1 MQTTMRILI
10 ITAGSHGDVL
20 PFLALATAFVQRGHE
35 VFLYANPV
43 FEPLITPVIQRTTA
57 PGAAP
62 TLRFV
67 PVGTEDE
74 YTTLLN
80 APETDP
86 RAAMARVAAS
96 FAQHLRTGHRLLQSH
111 VLPGQTLAI
120 GGSAFLAYRLLR
132 ETDGVPTATVH
143 LAPSAIESIARPA
156 RLTPDLPWL
165 AGAPRW
171 AIASLWW
178 LMDATFTQQHFT
190 RPLNRYR
197 AELGL
202 PPVRRL
208 FRDWMQQ
215 ADCVIGHF
223 PDWFAPRAADWPST
237 LATTGFPLYDQ
248 GGEHALGPE
257 LLAFLRAGP
266 PPVAFTAGT
275 ATASAAGFFATSIAA
290 GQQAGLRAIVLTQRR
305 STLPAQLPPDV
316 FHAPYAPYSALLPHL
331 AALVHH
337 GGIGTTSQAL
347 HAGVPQ
353 LIRPVA
359 YDQFDNAQH
368 ALQLGVARELLP
380 RRYTVAAVA
389 ACLRILVSDPHIR
402 ERCQAVRALSL
413 RAEQHPAA
421 APSGPHNSTERTCD
435 LILARCCP
443 ATPAPPPHPTHAPHA
458 PA

>member
-1 MQTTMRILI
+1 
-10 ITAGSHGDVL
+10 
-20 PFLALATAFVQRGHE
+20 
-35 VFLYANPV
+35 
-43 FEPLITPVIQRTTA
+43 
-57 PGAAP
+57 
-62 TLRFV
+62 
-67 PVGTEDE
+67 
-74 YTTLLN
+74 
-80 APETDP
+80 
-86 RAAMARVAAS
+86 MARVAAS

-143 LAPSAIESIARPA
+143 LAPSAIESIAQPA

-165 AGAPRW
+165 PRAPRW
-171 AIASLWW
+171 VIASLWW

-223 PDWFAPRAADWPST
+223 PNWFTPRAADWPSA
-237 LATTGFPLYDQ
+237 LINTGFPLYDQ
-248 GGEHALGPE
+248 GDEHALPPG
-257 LLAFLRAGP
+257 LMAFLQAGP

-275 ATASAAGFFATSIAA
+275 ATASAAGFFATSMAA
-290 GQQAGLRAIVLTQRR
+290 CQQAGLRAIVLTSRR
-305 STLPAQLPPDV
+305 DTLPAELPPTV
-316 FHAPYAPYSALLPHL
+316 WHAAYAPYSTLLPHL

-359 YDQFDNAQH
+359 YDQFDNAHH
-368 ALQLGVARELLP
+368 ALQLGVALELLP

-389 ACLRILVSDPHIR
+389 TCLRTLVDDPRIR

-413 RAEQHPAA
+413 QAEHDPALQ
-421 APSGPHNSTERTCD
+421 PSGPRSSTERTCD

-443 ATPAPPPHPTHAPHA
+443 AAPAPSPAPHLLA
-458 PA
+458 